1 MPDGDV
7 AISVTK
13 AAKTYAVNVAALTN
27 GEITASAKEAAEKE
41 TVTLTAKPAT
51 GYALK
56 AGSLKVTYKDAD
68 NTDKTVEVK
77 AGTEAN
83 TYTFAMPAYPV
94 NVSAEFVKEYKV
106 TAAPAENGTVTVDP
120 AAAVEAPMLPLP
132 LRQLITTS
140 SRLTA

>member
-1 MPDGDV
+1 M
-7 AISVTK
+7 
-13 AAKTYAVNVAALTN
+13 
-27 GEITASAKEAAEKE
+27 
-41 TVTLTAKPAT
+41 
-51 GYALK
+51 
-56 AGSLKVTYKDAD
+56 KVTYKDAD

-77 AGTEAN
+77 ADTEKAN

-120 AAAVEAPMLPLP
+120 TAAVEAPTLPLP